1 MLILWGLGALFAAST
16 AGYRAGSL
24 KSGRRAERSYRDP
37 MTGLVTRRGFEH
49 QAQRMLKK
57 EVGPLVVFMD
67 LNDLKKVNDEFGHAA
82 GDHFIREMAG
92 RLRDWAAR
100 RQGITARFGGDE
112 FVAITKG
119 SADFLQLKEE
129 LARPICWEGRSR
141 YWTASVG
148 SAVTMVG
155 LGREG
160 RLKVLSDALGQADQ
174 RMYEA
179 KGSAG
184 RR

>member
-1 MLILWGLGALFAAST
+1 MLILWDLGALFAAS
-16 AGYRAGSL
+16 AVSYRAGSL

-37 MTGLVTRRGFEH
+37 MTGLITRRGFEH

-67 LNDLKKVNDEFGHAA
+67 LNDLKKVNDEYGHAA
-82 GDHFIREMAG
+82 GDHFIREMSG
-92 RLRDWAAR
+92 RLRDWAQR

-112 FVAITKG
+112 FVAITRG
-119 SADFLQLKEE
+119 SADFLLLKEE
-129 LARPICWEGRSR
+129 LARPICWEGRTY

-148 SAVTMVG
+148 SAVATVG

-160 RLKVLSDALGQADQ
+160 RLKALSSALGQADQ
-174 RMYEA
+174 RMYKA
-179 KGSAG
+179 KGGTG